1 MQFDYK
7 DQVVL
12 ITGAAG
18 GFGRLAAAEFARAGA
33 KLVLCDLDAKKL
45 EEAKSSLHARTS
57 PSKPA
62 MSARTQRTGI
72 SSHKRLTRTAA
83 STSRSTMPA
92 SRTPSRKSPRRT
104 IP

>member
-7 DQVVL
+7 GQVIL

-45 EEAKSSLHARTS
+45 EPVRASL
-57 PSKPA
+57 
-62 MSARTQRTGI
+62 SATDTVIGPITHNR
-72 SSHKRLTRTAA
+72 
-83 STSRSTMPA
+83 P
-92 SRTPSRKSPRRT
+92 
-104 IP
+104 